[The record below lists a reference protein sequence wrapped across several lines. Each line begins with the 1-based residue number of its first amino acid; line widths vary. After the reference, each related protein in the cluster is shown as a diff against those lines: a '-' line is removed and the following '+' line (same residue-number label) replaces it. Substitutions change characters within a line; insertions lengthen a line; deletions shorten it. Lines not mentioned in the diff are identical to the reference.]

1 MIQRM
6 ILRRRHDSGKPVP
19 RRLRFRRRPP
29 APRDGFTL
37 VEIMVSVVL
46 LGVGIT
52 AVLYGMG
59 VSHNTANE
67 GRWVLV
73 SGDLASYVKQYSKSL
88 SFSEPGT
95 GESNFGPETGETG
108 FDDYDDIDDLD
119 GIVLSP
125 PILADGSEL
134 PDFVGWSQHV
144 TVTVLDPDT
153 LVEVPPYE
161 DATIKRMEVEIYIGS
176 RRVGLYQWIMT
187 DR

>member
-1 MIQRM
+1 MIF
-6 ILRRRHDSGKPVP
+6 RRRHTSGKNKPW
-19 RRLRFRRRPP
+19 RIRLRLKPTD
-29 APRDGFTL
+29 ARDGFTL

-46 LGVGIT
+46 LGVGIS

-73 SGDLASYVKQYSKSL
+73 SGDLAAYVKQYSKSL
-88 SFSEPGT
+88 AFSEPGS
-95 GESNFGPETGETG
+95 GESNFGPETGELG
-108 FDDYDDIDDLD
+108 FDDYDDIDDLN
-119 GIVLSP
+119 GAVLSP

-134 PDFVGWSQHV
+134 PDLVGWSQNI
-144 TVTVLDPDT
+144 TVTVLDAVT
-153 LVEVPPYE
+153 LQEKQPE
-161 DATIKRMEVEIYIGS
+161 EGDTIKRVEVEIYIGS